1 MSTRGG
7 DMRRMTRTLSLG
19 LLVALF
25 GLLPSIAIA
34 GVTKTPFTAT
44 ITLTEVGAPDRVW
57 ESGPILHVRGEPNE
71 GTVTGDLTGTV
82 SIVNNY
88 NLDPRTISGPGWG
101 TFVIATADITWEGTY
116 RSKLEGG
123 LNMGTFVGHGD
134 DASRIKG
141 SFAQTGEVEFTLE
154 GVIIEPKG
162 S

>member
-7 DMRRMTRTLSLG
+7 DMRRMSKTFSLG
-19 LLVALF
+19 LLGVLL

-44 ITLTEVGAPDRVW
+44 ITLTEVGEPQRTW
-57 ESGPILHVRGEPNE
+57 ESGPIVHVREEPNE

-101 TFVIATADITWEGTY
+101 TFVIATADVTWEGTY

-134 DASRIKG
+134 DGSRLKG
-141 SFAQTGEVEFTLE
+141 SFTQTSEIQFTLE
-154 GVIIEPKG
+154 GVIIEPSG
-162 S
+162 G